1 MRFSVVLRNI
11 YYIKGGILE
20 VIRYII
26 EIFLKLF
33 YKEGI
38 VWDIKLEFDK
48 FVVYVYC
55 FILVNVLY
63 IC

>member
-1 MRFSVVLRNI
+1 MVLRNI

-38 VWDIKLEFDK
+38 DWDIKLEFDK

>member
-1 MRFSVVLRNI
+1 MVLRNI

-26 EIFLKLF
+26 EIFSKLF

>member
-1 MRFSVVLRNI
+1 MVLRNI

>member
-1 MRFSVVLRNI
+1 M

>member
-1 MRFSVVLRNI
+1 M

-26 EIFLKLF
+26 EIEIFLKLF
-33 YKEGI
+33 YREGI
-38 VWDIKLEFDK
+38 DWDIKLEFDK

>member
-1 MRFSVVLRNI
+1 MVLRNI

-55 FILVNVLY
+55 FILINVLY

>member
-1 MRFSVVLRNI
+1 MVLRNK